1 VIFEKKILSN
11 LSRRRKFEVDTNLSV
26 PRPRGKSRVSWGS
39 KWPAKK
45 YWHLEICKGAKFR
58 LTSNLWTA
66 IGLTNGAKGVVH
78 RIIYAEGSKPPEL
91 PAAVIGTFKH
101 YIGLRWKGMEKEVP
115 IGLVSRKIFS
125 GLKDSTWGM
134 LSILLGYALSVHK
147 LQRDTVDKVIPN
159 PGKTEFALGLLL
171 VGATRCLFFSP
182 MQKYYS
188 QKIELITFWVWT
200 KMMCQVGL

>member
-1 VIFEKKILSN
+1 VTSSSPLLS
-11 LSRRRKFEVDTNLSV
+11 SRLATI
-26 PRPRGKSRVSWGS
+26 PRPREAESQLRLKVDCQKILTSS
-39 KWPAKK
+39 
-45 YWHLEICKGAKFR
+45 CKGAKFC
-58 LTSNLWTA
+58 LTSNLWTT

-125 GLKDSTWGM
+125 GGKDSTRRM
-134 LSILLGYALSVHK
+134 LSVLLGYALSVHK
-147 LQRDTVDKVIPN
+147 LQRDTVDKVILN
-159 PGKTEFALGLLL
+159 PGKTEFALGLLF
-171 VGATRCLFFSP
+171 VGATRYLIFSP

-188 QKIELITFWVWT
+188 QKIELMTF
-200 KMMCQVGL
+200 